1 MSLTEVAED
10 TLKHYNAQIASAA
23 SESDTIKD
31 SLQEEL
37 DKLDSESSRNDDFSK
52 QLLSIKKE
60 LIYLQHQIEE

>member
-10 TLKHYNAQIASAA
+10 TLKHYNAQIASTA

-60 LIYLQHQIEE
+60 LIYLQHHIEE

>member
-10 TLKHYNAQIASAA
+10 TLKHYNAQIASTA